1 MLYYGKH
8 FTTRKENLWHEAKK
22 GNRAHVQ
29 LVLFQKFKKICQKVS
44 PGGRYITV
52 AGFS

>member
-1 MLYYGKH
+1 MLYCRKH
-8 FTTRKENLWHEAKK
+8 FRIRKENLWHEAKK

-29 LVLFQKFKKICQKVS
+29 VALPQKFQKICQKVG
-44 PGGRYITV
+44 PGGRYITE